1 MINAEEARQKTIL
14 NGESRDVLKSIDGKI
29 KEVIYKGRYSCI
41 YSFDEFDDIL
51 DNDTICALIQEI
63 RSLGYYVEC
72 VYDLLHMKQLA
83 PGVYHCY
90 TVIRISW
97 EEETI

>member
-1 MINAEEARQKTIL
+1 MRRKQ
-14 NGESRDVLKSIDGKI
+14 
-29 KEVIYKGRYSCI
+29 
-41 YSFDEFDDIL
+41 FDDIL